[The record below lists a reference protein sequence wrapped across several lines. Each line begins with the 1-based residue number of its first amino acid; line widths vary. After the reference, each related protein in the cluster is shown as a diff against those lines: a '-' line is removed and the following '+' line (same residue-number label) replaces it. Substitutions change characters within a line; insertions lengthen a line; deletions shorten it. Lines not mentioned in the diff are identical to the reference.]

1 MVPLTLPS
9 GWISRY
15 AFRSLAGRLV
25 TGNRRREDYRTFIG
39 LANSLGRRVLPMQF
53 AILRITFAGIEKLF
67 LAIDL
72 HDGDIVIQLTQVK
85 IIGQEK
91 ITIAVGHDPHV
102 RFESCSASKAD
113 EEPGELIPITPF
125 LFPDIRGRL
134 NFDALCLVF
143 CSGVLAGKAGIF
155 ELHDCG
161 INLLQLLCGG
171 ICRADYLA
179 SYARKVCRRR

>member
-1 MVPLTLPS
+1 MIHLHLDARRHLLLHRLFKLLFECVFIVAQSKLTPAQSFIS
-9 GWISRY
+9 GETDTNGAAYFAIGVDLEIRIPE
-15 AFRSLAGRLV
+15 LAGRLV

-39 LANSLGRRVLPMQF
+39 LANSLGRRVLPMQL
-53 AILRITFAGIEKLF
+53 AILRIAFAGIEKLF

-91 ITIAVGHDPHV
+91 ITIAVGYDPHV

-125 LFPDIRGRL
+125 
-134 NFDALCLVF
+134 
-143 CSGVLAGKAGIF
+143 
-155 ELHDCG
+155 
-161 INLLQLLCGG
+161 
-171 ICRADYLA
+171 
-179 SYARKVCRRR
+179 